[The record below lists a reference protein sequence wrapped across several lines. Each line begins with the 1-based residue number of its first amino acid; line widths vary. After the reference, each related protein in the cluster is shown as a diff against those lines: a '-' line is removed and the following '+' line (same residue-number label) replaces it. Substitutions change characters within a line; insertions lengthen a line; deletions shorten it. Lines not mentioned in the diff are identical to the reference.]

1 MTAPAYPLHGLRVL
15 DLSRILAGPV
25 CTQLLADLGADVV
38 KVERPG
44 TGDDTRQWGPP
55 FVEDDGPSA
64 YYLSCNRGKRSLAL
78 DLGRAAGRAVV
89 DDLIRRADVLVENFL
104 PDALAKFGLGPDRL
118 RQLNP
123 NLVSCSIS
131 GFGRTGPLA
140 DVPGYDLM
148 MQASTGLMSITGE
161 PDGQP
166 MKVGVA
172 ISDVITGLYAAVSA
186 LAGLY
191 ARGDRGGSPPSGT
204 ARADPSRGGM
214 AFDLALA
221 DCTLASL
228 VNIAQST
235 LLTGRRARRWGNA
248 HPQIV
253 PYETFATADGH
264 MVLCIGADRQWQR
277 FCAAVGH
284 NDWAADPRFTTNP
297 LRVEHREELILLMRT
312 LLATRTTAQWQAL
325 LATADVPHGPVLAL
339 DEALASPQV
348 AARKMVNRVTDARGR
363 SYGLL
368 AGAVHWQGE
377 PPRVPRAPPEL
388 GEHTAEVLGDWLSY
402 DEAKIAEL
410 RRLGAI
416 A

>member
-1 MTAPAYPLHGLRVL
+1 MTTPAYPLHGLRVL

-44 TGDDTRQWGPP
+44 VGDDTRQWGPP
-55 FVEDDGPSA
+55 FVDGDGLSA

-78 DLGRAAGRAVV
+78 DMDHAAGRAVV

-104 PDALAKFGLGPDRL
+104 PDALAKFGLEPARL

-123 NLVSCSIS
+123 KLVSCSIS

-148 MQASTGLMSITGE
+148 MQAGAGLMSITGE
-161 PDGQP
+161 PAGQP

-172 ISDVITGLYAAVSA
+172 ITDVVTGLYAAVSA

-191 ARGDRGGSPPSGT
+191 ARRHGDDTQAGGAAG
-204 ARADPSRGGM
+204 GGM

-228 VNIAQST
+228 VNVVQST
-235 LLTGRRARRWGNA
+235 LLTGQRPRRWGNA

-253 PYETFATADGH
+253 PYEAFATADGH
-264 MVLCIGADRQWQR
+264 LVVGIGADRQWSR

-284 NDWAADPRFTTNP
+284 SDWATDPRFATNP
-297 LRVEHREELILLMRT
+297 LRVEHREELIPLFRELM
-312 LLATRTTAQWQAL
+312 ASETTAQWQAL
-325 LATADVPHGPVLAL
+325 LSTIDVPHGPVLAL
-339 DEALASPQV
+339 DEVLATPQV
-348 AARKMVNRVTDARGR
+348 AAREMVTRVTDAQGR
-363 SYGLL
+363 TFGLL

-377 PPRVPRAPPEL
+377 PPRVPRVPPEL
-388 GEHTAEVLGDWLSY
+388 GQHTAEVLRDWLSY
-402 DEAKIAEL
+402 DEAKIAGL
-410 RRLGAI
+410 RKSGAI
-416 A
+416 AQA